1 MQISG
6 EVVTKWSKEKII
18 VSVSSKW
25 FCTFLLGL
33 ALALS
38 GSAQTSTPP
47 ADAPPASAEKPS
59 TPPPAQEPAAPTWSV
74 GPIDF
79 SGLVDG
85 YYSFNANHPASQIN
99 QLYNF
104 NDSTNQF
111 SLNMAKLG
119 LSHTADP
126 VGFQVD
132 IGFGRAF
139 EIFNHQPTTVDKASD
154 TLRFL
159 EQAYVSLKPAKAK
172 GLEIDFG
179 KFVTS
184 AGAEVIET
192 NGNWNYS
199 RSLLFALAI
208 PYYHFGLRT
217 AIPIG
222 KYFTGGFQVVNGWN
236 NVGDNNSGK
245 TIGFTGTFTTK
256 KFSWSNNYYGGPE
269 NPNTSTGWRHLYDTT
284 LLLTPSAK
292 FSAYINFDYCQNRNF
307 PFLPGAVPL
316 SKWYGIAGALH
327 WMPNS
332 KWSFTPRAEWFKDRN
347 GFATAVAQDLKEF
360 TLTGEYKMV
369 EGFLGRLEYRH
380 DWSNMPFFDYGGT
393 PASKKSQDTVTL
405 GLLAFFGPKR

>member
-1 MQISG
+1 MHISG
-6 EVVTKWSKEKII
+6 GAVSTWSKEKII
-18 VSVSSKW
+18 GSVSSKC

-85 YYSFNANHPASQIN
+85 YYLFNATHPASQIN

-119 LSHTADP
+119 LSHAADP

-179 KFVTS
+179 KFCTS

-199 RSLLFALAI
+199 RSLLFSWAI
-208 PYYHFGLRT
+208 PYYHMGLRT
-217 AIPIG
+217 SIPIG
-222 KYFTGGFQVVNGWN
+222 KYFTGGVQVVNGWN
-236 NVGDNNSGK
+236 NVEENKSGK
-245 TIGFTGTFTTK
+245 
-256 KFSWSNNYYGGPE
+256 
-269 NPNTSTGWRHLYDTT
+269 
-284 LLLTPSAK
+284 A
-292 FSAYINFDYCQNRNF
+292 
-307 PFLPGAVPL
+307 
-316 SKWYGIAGALH
+316 
-327 WMPNS
+327 
-332 KWSFTPRAEWFKDRN
+332 
-347 GFATAVAQDLKEF
+347 
-360 TLTGEYKMV
+360 
-369 EGFLGRLEYRH
+369 
-380 DWSNMPFFDYGGT
+380 
-393 PASKKSQDTVTL
+393 
-405 GLLAFFGPKR
+405 

>member
-1 MQISG
+1 MTVFLKG
-6 EVVTKWSKEKII
+6 
-18 VSVSSKW
+18 
-25 FCTFLLGL
+25 FCTFSLGL
-33 ALALS
+33 ALALP
-38 GSAQTSTPP
+38 GLAQTSSPPADTPP
-47 ADAPPASAEKPS
+47 ASSEKPA
-59 TPPPAQEPAAPTWSV
+59 TPPAQEPAAPPAAPTWSV

-85 YYSFNANHPASQIN
+85 YYSFNANHPASQTN

-111 SLNMAKLG
+111 SLNIAKLT

-132 IGFGRAF
+132 LGFGRAF
-139 EIFNHQPTTVDKASD
+139 EIFNRQPSEKASD
-154 TLRFL
+154 TFRFL

-172 GLEIDFG
+172 GLEIDLG

-192 NGNWNYS
+192 NSNWNYS

-217 AIPIG
+217 SIPIG
-222 KYFTGGFQVVNGWN
+222 KYFTGGVQIVNGWN
-236 NVGDNNSGK
+236 NVGDNNTGK
-245 TIGFTGTFTTK
+245 TVGFTGTITTK
-256 KFSWSNNYYGGPE
+256 KFAWSNNYYAGPE
-269 NPNTSTGWRHLYDTT
+269 NPNTNKGWRHLYDTT

-292 FSAYINFDYCQNRNF
+292 LNAYINFDYGQNRNF
-307 PFLPGAVPL
+307 PLLVGTLPL

-327 WMPNS
+327 LQPNS
-332 KWSFTPRAEWFKDRN
+332 KWSFTPRVEWFKDRD
-347 GFATAVAQDLKEF
+347 GWATGVAQDLKEF
-360 TLTGEYKMV
+360 TLTGEYKML

-393 PASKKSQDTVTL
+393 PASKKSQDTLTL